1 MNESLWSAFDNIS
14 EVAILNSTI
23 ALPPA
28 ATYPETQTVPA
39 KIVAAVGLFIFC
51 IGICANSVVLAV
63 LVRARRHF
71 GSSVHTLIANQSAMD
86 LFACVFGCVTLIM
99 MITHGY
105 KYDGN
110 NRILDGA
117 IFLIAEDESDNIWN
131 DGCTEN
137 LEV

>member
-1 MNESLWSAFDNIS
+1 MDESSFSTFNSSS
-14 EVAILNSTI
+14 EVSIFNATTSQPTTSKS
-23 ALPPA
+23 A
-28 ATYPETQTVPA
+28 ARQSVPA
-39 KIVAAVGLFIFC
+39 EMVAAVGLLVFS

-86 LFACVFGCVTLIM
+86 LFACVLGASTLVM

-105 KYDGN
+105 QYNG

-117 IFLIAEDESDNIWN
+117 ICMIYEK
-131 DGCTEN
+131 
-137 LEV
+137 

>member
-1 MNESLWSAFDNIS
+1 MDESLWSAFDNTS
-14 EVAILNSTI
+14 EVAILNSTVG
-23 ALPPA
+23 LPTA
-28 ATYPETQTVPA
+28 ATSPQTQTVPA
-39 KIVAAVGLFIFC
+39 KIVAAVGLFIFS

-105 KYDGN
+105 KYNGH

-117 IFLIAEDESDNIWN
+117 IFLITEDESEDIWN
-131 DGCTEN
+131 DGCIEN